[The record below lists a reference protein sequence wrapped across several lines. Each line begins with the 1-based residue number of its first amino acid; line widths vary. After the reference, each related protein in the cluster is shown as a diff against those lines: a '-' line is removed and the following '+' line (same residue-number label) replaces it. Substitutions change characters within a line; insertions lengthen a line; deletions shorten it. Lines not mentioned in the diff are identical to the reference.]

1 MSITRVSDN
10 KNIFMLKRKDISK
23 LVHCAFLPKWYRKRR
38 HINDIII
45 SCDRF
50 IFGSKSTAVLETT
63 DILTI
68 LYANILPDTHIKD
81 ENITKKTQK
90 NNNNNIEKT
99 LQSAR
104 TLITMPKG

>member
-81 ENITKKTQK
+81 ENITKKNTK
-90 NNNNNIEKT
+90 KT
-99 LQSAR
+99 TTTTWKKR
-104 TLITMPKG
+104 CKVPEH